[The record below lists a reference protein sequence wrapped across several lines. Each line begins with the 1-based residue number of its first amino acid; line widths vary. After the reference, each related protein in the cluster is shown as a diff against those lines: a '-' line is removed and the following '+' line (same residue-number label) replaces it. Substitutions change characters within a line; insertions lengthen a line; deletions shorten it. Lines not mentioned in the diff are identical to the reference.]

1 MPRQL
6 VVLGTIDDPHVARVV
21 AKTRSQG
28 VPSVV
33 LDHNERC
40 RLVARQ
46 DLDGSVVIDIDDV
59 TIRSADHPVVWNR
72 QKLRPSIGFFFPRR
86 QHEKAGPPRLSERTL
101 SFLSNQWRG
110 MYGVLLGLFEADV
123 INPPTAVLRF
133 SNKLVQQSHAAAVG
147 FNIPPSIVTNQRQDA
162 LAFLTS
168 QGSSISKSIGDAT
181 VRKDPLDEED
191 LDSGLMTMEV
201 TCEQLTSTTYEQFR
215 LAPCFIQKGIQKA
228 YELRIVF
235 VDDTAFAFRVDSQE
249 HKLTSTDW
257 RYGNSFL
264 PFEPVQ
270 LPVDVLDMLKT
281 LMKRS
286 RLHTGSVD
294 IVVDTHGDYWFL
306 EVNQDGAWGWLDD
319 IVGGKI
325 GDAFASVFC
334 RAVAS

>member
-1 MPRQL
+1 MRQRNEL
-6 VVLGTIDDPHVARVV
+6 VPFMLLRHDD
-21 AKTRSQG
+21 
-28 VPSVV
+28 
-33 LDHNERC
+33 ERQAV
-40 RLVARQ
+40 REL
-46 DLDGSVVIDIDDV
+46 
-59 TIRSADHPVVWNR
+59 T
-72 QKLRPSIGFFFPRR
+72 
-86 QHEKAGPPRLSERTL
+86 EKEYA
-101 SFLSNQWRG
+101 
-110 MYGVLLGLFEADV
+110 
-123 INPPTAVLRF
+123 
-133 SNKLVQQSHAAAVG
+133 
-147 FNIPPSIVTNQRQDA
+147 SIVGGSFDPKREV
-162 LAFLTS
+162 TS
-168 QGSSISKSIGDAT
+168 CCNTTIYRCNRTTGACIEMRDHAT
-181 VRKDPLDEED
+181 DDLDEED

-306 EVNQDGAWGWLDD
+306 EVNQDGA
-319 IVGGKI
+319 
-325 GDAFASVFC
+325 
-334 RAVAS
+334 